1 MDNVVLQVI
10 LAIVG
15 SGGLITILG
24 LLIRAYFEKEVKKTI
39 ATELNE
45 IKRYIVELK
54 MEVGC
59 KTSKE
64 VCQINHN
71 NIDRRLESIED
82 KLDKLIGMGGTQ

>member
-1 MDNVVLQVI
+1 MSLTIQII
-10 LAIVG
+10 LAIIG

-39 ATELNE
+39 ASELTE
-45 IKRYIVELK
+45 IKRYMVELK
-54 MEVGC
+54 MELGC
-59 KTSKE
+59 KQSKE
-64 VCQINHN
+64 VCTINHN

>member
-1 MDNVVLQVI
+1 MNLGLQI
-10 LAIVG
+10 FLAILG

-39 ATELNE
+39 NAELTE

-54 MEVGC
+54 MEINC

-64 VCQINHN
+64 VCTINHN

-82 KLDKLIGMGGTQ
+82 KLDKLIGMGNTQ